1 MGSSGLIFLL
11 THHFRPRRF
20 MNLLVGKMFAN
31 IGSNGYSY
39 RIFIHAGML
48 QMLHLRRTFAP
59 CIFNTSPP
67 SIRALVLLK

>member
-31 IGSNGYSY
+31 IGSSGY
-39 RIFIHAGML
+39 RIFIHASMP

-67 SIRALVLLK
+67 FTRALVLLK

>member
-1 MGSSGLIFLL
+1 
-11 THHFRPRRF
+11 

-31 IGSNGYSY
+31 IGSSGY
-39 RIFIHAGML
+39 RIFIHAGMP

-67 SIRALVLLK
+67 FTRALVLLK

>member
-31 IGSNGYSY
+31 IGSNGYMS
-39 RIFIHAGML
+39 FIYAAML
-48 QMLHLRRTFAP
+48 R
-59 CIFNTSPP
+59 CYI
-67 SIRALVLLK
+67 